1 MLYNYLFTYVYYLTY
16 LCLCSLVQGHNDIFS
31 RNEKRFHNFL
41 TASRSEHIH
50 RPKSKRQI
58 NHFRDTK
65 FDPDYAPNDLC
76 EPWNSGSQTNDLN
89 WSEPADRLFK
99 LISSSNG
106 YNLFMPP
113 GQHQGKTTN
122 LSVALYIESMSSVKA
137 QTMDFEVDCYL
148 AMGWYDRRLSHNC
161 THPILITHKH
171 VADELWNPD
180 LYYVNA
186 KYAYLQEVT
195 TPNFMMFVYP
205 DGLVFK
211 SMRTVVTLSCM
222 VDLQFFPMDK
232 QSCPLT
238 IQSYAYIENLLNLSW
253 HVDYPY
259 YPIASNEGLKLN
271 DMEITNI
278 TFSKCSVP
286 YAMFRGTGNWS
297 CIRAVIEMKRLML
310 YHVVQT
316 YIPSAMLVSISWMT
330 FFLPPRASPARI
342 SLTITSLLTLT
353 TMCNGARQD
362 LPQVSYISALD
373 VWHFASQALIFLV
386 LLEYSF
392 VSYYMTRGTN
402 HCKHKNSDDT
412 SRHLNI
418 RPSPSFPQEDLRIR
432 LLNNNAHASVNEYPS
447 KRHESLANPIGG
459 VARLRRTHSMDRNSL
474 GTRKSFSVAT
484 GVEQCVNHS
493 AMFCRLA
500 AIQQQQKRLMIE
512 FQQQRQSVFDI
523 EHDTAEL
530 FATHCNVSM
539 DSIMEIGRPCTR
551 CQLENEGIARK
562 IDAYSRIAFPSVFFS
577 FTLIYWFYYGYYTR
591 AG

>member
-1 MLYNYLFTYVYYLTY
+1 MPW
-16 LCLCSLVQGHNDIFS
+16 SLVVFYAYL
-31 RNEKRFHNFL
+31 L
-41 TASRSEHIH
+41 THLEGFGYKQHDKNVFAQNPHRYHDFISTLRQDHQF
-50 RPKSKRQI
+50 RPKRQV
-58 NHFRDTK
+58 NHFRNTK

-76 EPWNSGSQTNDLN
+76 EPWNSGSQTDDYN

-99 LISSSNG
+99 LITLNNG
-106 YNLFMPP
+106 YNMYMPP
-113 GQHQGKTTN
+113 GQHHGQTTN
-122 LSVALYIESMSSVKA
+122 VSVALYIESMSSVKA

-148 AMGWYDRRLSHNC
+148 AIGWYDRRLSHNC
-161 THPILITHKH
+161 THPILVTHKA
-171 VADELWNPD
+171 VAEEIWNPD

-238 IQSYAYIENLLNLSW
+238 IQSYAYIESLLNLSW
-253 HVDYPY
+253 HVDYPF

-278 TFSKCSVP
+278 NFSKCSGP

-297 CIRAVIEMKRLML
+297 CIRAIIEMRRLVL

-330 FFLPPRASPARI
+330 FFLPARASPARI

-373 VWHFASQALIFLV
+373 VWHFVSQALIFLV

-392 VSYYMTRGTN
+392 VSYYMTRGTG
-402 HCKHKNSDDT
+402 HCKHRMSQDS
-412 SRHLNI
+412 SRQLNV
-418 RPSPSFPQEDLRIR
+418 RTSPSSQFTQPEDTRIR
-432 LLNNNAHASVNEYPS
+432 LLNNNNINEYQT
-447 KRHESLANPIGG
+447 KRHGSLANTLNGK
-459 VARLRRTHSMDRNSL
+459 ARLRRTHSSLDRNNSIHSP
-474 GTRKSFSVAT
+474 KSFSVAT
-484 GVEQCVNHS
+484 GVEQCITNS

-500 AIQQQQKRLMIE
+500 HLQQQQERLMIE
-512 FQQQRQSVFDI
+512 FQKQRQSVFDI
-523 EHDTAEL
+523 ENDTAEL
-530 FATHCNVSM
+530 LATHCNVSM
-539 DSIMEIGRPCTR
+539 DNMLDMRRPCVD
-551 CQLENEGIARK
+551 CQLDNEIKAK
-562 IDAYSRIAFPSVFFS
+562 MIDYYSRIAFPSVFFT
-577 FTLIYWFYYGYYTR
+577 FTIIYWFFYGYYTR
-591 AG
+591 LH